1 MVLYVICRQKNKTA
15 MQLQL
20 HDGQGEHSN
29 PFTYIINHNGG

>member
-1 MVLYVICRQKNKTA
+1 MDRLKQNKTA

-29 PFTYIINHNGG
+29 PFTYIISHNGG